1 MKGRVSVKSMWVLE
15 TKHSLSRCRAS
26 RVNIRQS
33 LANALGDKKRQKYIF
48 KKDGAEIIADLTTT
62 LRGLKIAL
70 GCHIDASYPSVPAA
84 AAPEVPLIPVGQ
96 PQVEDDPVG

>member
-1 MKGRVSVKSMWVLE
+1 M
-15 TKHSLSRCRAS
+15 
-26 RVNIRQS
+26 NIRQS